1 MVCVVVSLC
10 GVCLCGVSYIRPLL
24 VYILVNIHLVS
35 GEMWTAAVRTSGERR
50 SCVDTQDGGG
60 GEKTM
65 ETKRLKAPKK
75 KTGGWRSRMRS
86 RYSADGFHLHVHD
99 YLWSR
104 GSLSGLFLQRILIF
118 MGIFSCLF

>member
-1 MVCVVVSLC
+1 MVEIWVKRHMVAGGIWKDGGSA
-10 GVCLCGVSYIRPLL
+10 R
-24 VYILVNIHLVS
+24 
-35 GEMWTAAVRTSGERR
+35 GERR

-86 RYSADGFHLHVHD
+86 RYSADGFHLSVHD
-99 YLWSR
+99 YLWR
-104 GSLSGLFLQRILIF
+104 WGSLSGLFLPRILIF